1 MMINIQ
7 YTYCLFYP
15 LNECGNWGSEFLETE
30 AKNGVQLFAAQKLL
44 KRPCWWKGNLL
55 IFLDAGNQDGGV
67 QFVSSSWGQFSELW
81 QAMSWLQ
88 SGHHVSNFFHMV
100 GVSVSVRYIMV
111 QDIILSI
118 ALEKELQV
126 LDCM

>member
-1 MMINIQ
+1 MLATRMGE
-7 YTYCLFYP
+7 CSLFP
-15 LNECGNWGSEFLETE
+15 LLE
-30 AKNGVQLFAAQKLL
+30 ANFQK
-44 KRPCWWKGNLL
+44 
-55 IFLDAGNQDGGV
+55 
-67 QFVSSSWGQFSELW
+67 W

-118 ALEKELQV
+118 ALEKELHV
-126 LDCM
+126 LNCM